1 MRAIRAFTP
10 SRRPT
15 CTNRTSFR
23 AAKVRQPSRASPS
36 AGKRCDVKPRC
47 RKQDRAPWRRSASC
61 AEIEHAAIA
70 VGYDGPV
77 GAVLLRERGVLSAGD
92 LGLNFGVIGRTV
104 PAAAATRTY
113 LFQPIEILNSRP
125 RVAAQLQFCV
135 LQPSADVALAHRSPV
150 TKLVPAS
157 TSVT

>member
-1 MRAIRAFTP
+1 MHAIRPFTP
-10 SRRPT
+10 SRRPN
-15 CTNRTSFR
+15 CTNRKSFR
-23 AAKVRQPSRASPS
+23 AAKVRQPSGASPS
-36 AGKRCDVKPRC
+36 ADMRCDVKPHC
-47 RKQDRAPWRRSASC
+47 RKQDSEPWRRSASC

-70 VGYDGPV
+70 VRHDGPV
-77 GAVLLRERGVLSAGD
+77 GAVLLREREVTSAGD
-92 LGLNFGVIGRTV
+92 LGLNFGVIGRTA

-125 RVAAQLQFCV
+125 RVAAQLQFRV
-135 LQPSADVALAHRSPV
+135 FQPSADVALAHRPPV